1 MAKALTKKEKGLKD
15 YINNIEPLVEGDTIE
30 GKIIAKAGKR
40 LILDIDGRTI
50 GIVPVK
56 EMSAEA
62 DQLKKGDVT
71 LAYILKLEDEDGN
84 MILSLRRSDREQV
97 WKTLEEKMDND
108 EIVLVKA
115 IEANKGGLMVE
126 SGGIRGFL
134 PVSQL
139 SAENYPRV
147 ESGDKNK
154 ILEKLRSF
162 VNKNFSVKILSLEPE
177 SNKLIV
183 SEKKATEGKQS
194 KEISKIEI
202 GEKVKAEITGI
213 ADFGIFV
220 RFSPKDTNEE
230 VDGLVHIS
238 EISWDKV
245 SNLKKQY
252 KIGDQIEAEVISTDN
267 NRVSLSVKRL
277 KADPW
282 LEEVANYK
290 EGENIKGTI
299 TRITPF
305 GAFVALSKKVEG
317 LLHIS
322 EITDKK
328 ITDPNEVI
336 EQGKEYDLKIISI
349 DPSAHRVALSL
360 KRQDEKKKELED
372 LELSKEI
379 IKKLN
384 KAGYKKIEKILVL
397 NEEELEKIGLDKK
410 QIKELV
416 KKIQG

>member
-1 MAKALTKKEKGLKD
+1 
-15 YINNIEPLVEGDTIE
+15 
-30 GKIIAKAGKR
+30 
-40 LILDIDGRTI
+40 
-50 GIVPVK
+50 
-56 EMSAEA
+56 
-62 DQLKKGDVT
+62 
-71 LAYILKLEDEDGN
+71 